1 MNIMALLLVP
11 FAQDQAAVLTGLEV
25 LARDGFRPLEGKRVG
40 LVTNHT
46 GITRDGRHIIDLFHE
61 AKNFRLTAL
70 FSPEHGLRGT
80 ADTHVASGR
89 DEKTGLLIH
98 SLYGKTKKPTPE
110 MLKEVDVL
118 VFDIQDIGARFYT
131 YITTMA
137 LCMEAAKENDKAMVV
152 LDRPNPIGGEAV
164 EGPVLEDRLT
174 GGFASYYP
182 IPTRH
187 GMTVGELAL
196 FFNTEFK
203 IGCKL
208 QVIRMEGWRRSM
220 YFDQTKLPWIN
231 PSPNMRSLTAAI
243 HYPGLGSLEAT
254 NLSVGRGT
262 DTPFH
267 VYGAPW
273 IDAERLVADLN
284 ARRLPGVTFKAVTFT
299 PRRIE
304 GMPKYPHT
312 DSECR
317 GFEPVITDRT
327 AYQPVRTVV
336 HVLDALHRLHAK
348 EFDFGGCPNMIGR
361 SDVGER
367 LRRGEKPD
375 EIVNGWD
382 LSKFKSVRARYL
394 LYP

>member
-1 MNIMALLLVP
+1 MKAIALLLALL
-11 FAQDQAAVLTGLEV
+11 AQDHGAVKTGLDV
-25 LARDGFRPLEGKRVG
+25 LARDGFKPLEGKRVG
-40 LVTNHT
+40 LITNHT
-46 GITRDGRHIIDLFHE
+46 GITRDKRHIIDLFHE
-61 AKNFRLTAL
+61 AKNFKLTAL
-70 FSPEHGLRGT
+70 FSPEHGIRGT
-80 ADTHVASGR
+80 ADTHVASGK
-89 DEKTGLLIH
+89 DEKTGLPIH
-98 SLYGKTKKPTPE
+98 SLYGKVKKPTSE
-110 MLKEVDVL
+110 MLKDVDVL

-137 LCMEAAKENDKAMVV
+137 MCMEAAKENDKAVVV

-164 EGPVLEDRLT
+164 EGPILEDKLT
-174 GGFASYYP
+174 GGFAGYYP

-208 QVIRMEGWRRSM
+208 EVIKMEGWHRSM

-231 PSPNMRSLTAAI
+231 PSPNMRSQTGAI
-243 HYPGLGSLEAT
+243 NYPGLGALEAT

-267 VYGAPW
+267 IYGAPW
-273 IDAERLVADLN
+273 INGEKLVADLN
-284 ARRLPGVTFKAVTFT
+284 ARKLPGVTFKAVKFT

-317 GFEPVITDRT
+317 GFEPIITDRA
-327 AYQPVRTVV
+327 AYQPVRTVM
-336 HVLDALHRLHAK
+336 HILDALYRLHPK
-348 EFDFGGCPNMIGR
+348 EFEFGKCPGMIGR
-361 SDVGER
+361 TDIAER
-367 LRRGEKPD
+367 LKRGEKPD
-375 EIVNGWD
+375 DIVKSWD
-382 LSKFKSVRARYL
+382 ISKFKEARAKYL
-394 LYP
+394 LYQ